1 MFVYS
6 LRASSI
12 KFVGV
17 IVLSIAALVTLIAV
31 IPTYEPTSASTL
43 YSDTVT
49 VNFNKIKTNED
60 RVNFIAQYG
69 WTVGSSPVE
78 EIEVTIPNEFDNVF
92 VVYNELQKQ
101 QGLDLA
107 KYKRKDVMRYTY
119 EITNFP
125 DYDGTVY
132 INLLVYRNKVIG
144 GDICSADL
152 NGFIRGFDGRLTLP

>member
-49 VNFNKIKTNED
+49 ISFNKIKTNED
-60 RVNFIAQYG
+60 RVNFISQYG
-69 WTVGSSPVE
+69 WTVNETPVE
-78 EIEVTIPNEFDNVF
+78 EMEVTIPNEFDNVF
-92 VVYNELQKQ
+92 VAYNELQKQ
-101 QGLDLA
+101 QGLDLS
-107 KYKRKDVMRYTY
+107 KYKRKNVMRYTY

-125 DYDGTVY
+125 DYSGKVY

-144 GDICSADL
+144 GDVCSADL
-152 NGFIRGFDGRLTLP
+152 NGFIRGFDGKLTLP